1 MRWIADVAGEM
12 VVVGVVRYVAPF
24 QKPGGCAVLR
34 DGLECVGRFREG
46 WVVRGGVCVGGC
58 GL

>member
-1 MRWIADVAGEM
+1 M
-12 VVVGVVRYVAPF
+12 VVGVVRYVAPF

-34 DGLECVGRFREG
+34 DGLGWVGRSREG
-46 WVVRGGVCVGGC
+46 CGVRDGVYVGVC